1 MKKWMKLLCLV
12 LVVTVL
18 SGCSYI
24 AGQIAQ
30 QLQDEQSQR
39 LPVPPKPSDN
49 AEGGIEDYSKL
60 QELLDL
66 IDERF
71 IDEYDRK
78 AVEDAAA
85 AAIVEALGD
94 RWSYYISA
102 DEYQSYV
109 ETMQNAY
116 VGIGITITVREAEDG
131 YDIKKVEEN
140 GPAAEAGILA
150 GDILTKANGTEL
162 GSLGVDGA
170 AAIVKGEEGTTV
182 EITVL
187 RDGKEMTFT
196 VERRTIQ
203 VQVAKGQMLPGN
215 VGLVTIANFDDRCA
229 SESKAAIK
237 ELLDQGA
244 TALIFDVRFNPGGY
258 AHEMVELLDYLLPE
272 GPLFISEFYNGETT
286 TDSSGAS
293 CLELPMVV
301 LVNPDSY
308 SAAEFFAAAMRDY
321 EWATIVGQNT
331 TGKGYFQ
338 QAFLL
343 SDGSAVN
350 LSVGKY
356 YTPKGQN
363 LANIG
368 LTPDVVVEVD
378 EDTYADLYYGYLE
391 PAEDPQIQAALEVL
405 KNAN

>member
-39 LPVPPKPSDN
+39 LPVPSKPSDN
-49 AEGGIEDYSKL
+49 AEGDIEDYSKL

-237 ELLDQGA
+237 ELRDQGA

-272 GPLFISEFYNGETT
+272 GPLFISEFYDGETT

-338 QAFLL
+338 QAFML